1 MTAMTRF
8 ETPRVAIVGAG
19 QIGRGWAALAIAAGW
34 PVTIYDADSELLTP
48 AANAIGDRVLAMV
61 RHKRAEAQIAEDA
74 LNLMRVGRSLLQAV
88 ESADWI
94 IEAVPEDL
102 AIKQK
107 ALQLIEQVARRAAII
122 TSSAS
127 NLSPS
132 VLASRLER
140 ADRFLVAH
148 PLHPVE
154 LVPLVELVP
163 GPHTDGACTE
173 DIRFW
178 LNLLGR
184 SAVVLKKEIPGN
196 IAGRLSAAVW
206 RECIQMVLD
215 GVLDVEDVDRAVSI
229 GPALAWVTSGVHLS
243 EHLSSGK
250 GNIELFIGQML
261 NDQEEVLKTLAE
273 WKKLEPEDQKK
284 LTRLLDKAY
293 TVHLN
298 ELREARDQRLVR
310 LLDALRE

>member
-1 MTAMTRF
+1 MTRF

-34 PVTIYDADSELLTP
+34 PVTIYDADSEMLTP
-48 AANAIGDRVLAMV
+48 AADAIGDRVLALV
-61 RHKRAEAQIAEDA
+61 RHKRAEGHVAEDA

-94 IEAVPEDL
+94 IESVPEDL
-102 AIKQK
+102 AVKQK

-132 VLASRLER
+132 LLASRLER

-163 GPHTDGACTE
+163 GPHTDPACTE

-178 LNLLGR
+178 LSLLGR
-184 SAVVLKKEIPGN
+184 SAVVLRKEVPGH
-196 IAGRLSAAVW
+196 IAGRLSAALW

-215 GVLDVEDVDRAVSI
+215 GVLDVEDIDRAVSI
-229 GPALAWVTSGVHLS
+229 GPALAWATSGVHLS
-243 EHLSSGK
+243 QHLTSGNA
-250 GNIELFIGQML
+250 NIELFLDQML
-261 NDQEEVLKTLAE
+261 NDQEEVWKTLAD

-284 LTRLLDKAY
+284 LLRLLDKAY
-293 TVHLN
+293 TQHLHG
-298 ELREARDQRLVR
+298 LRDARDHRLVR
-310 LLDALRE
+310 LLDAMRE